1 MLDELFEHKRQLHKL
16 ALDADYLREKIT
28 KELEGKDGFGTNTQ
42 EHLRQWNQLLNE
54 SFENFNV
61 AYDFIVQIIEH
72 ERSQLTVD

>member
-16 ALDADYLREKIT
+16 SVDADYLREKIT
-28 KELEGKDGFGTNTQ
+28 KALVGKDGFGSTTQ

-54 SFENFNV
+54 SFENFET
-61 AYDFIVQIIEH
+61 AYDFVVQIIEH